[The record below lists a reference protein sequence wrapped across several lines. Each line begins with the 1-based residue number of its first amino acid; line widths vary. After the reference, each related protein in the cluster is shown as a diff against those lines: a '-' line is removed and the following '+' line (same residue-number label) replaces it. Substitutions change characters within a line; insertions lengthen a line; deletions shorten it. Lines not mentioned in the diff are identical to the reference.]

1 MAEMGNEVQAAH
13 AICVASEQQRIW
25 HLYSQ
30 QSQVYGFTLLCRN
43 LIWFRSAD
51 GEGQVMSQSG
61 HL

>member
-1 MAEMGNEVQAAH
+1 MGNEVQAAY
-13 AICVASEQQRIW
+13 AGAASEQQRIW

-30 QSQVYGFTLLCRN
+30 QSQVYGFSLLCRN

>member
-1 MAEMGNEVQAAH
+1 MAEMGNEVQAAY
-13 AICVASEQQRIW
+13 AGVSSEQQRIW

-30 QSQVYGFTLLCRN
+30 HSQVYGFSLLWRN